1 MRAFST
7 SGAVTK
13 TIAERS
19 NVPSRN
25 YLFLQGPVGPFF
37 SRLGER
43 LLDSGHRV
51 YRINFNGGDR
61 IFWRLSGAV
70 VVDYT
75 NHLDQWPDFLAQHLS
90 KWAVTDV
97 LLFGDCRPLHR
108 VAVRLARLLDLRVH
122 VFEEGYLRPN
132 WVTLE
137 HGGVNGYSNLPRD
150 SNGLQQ
156 AAAGLPEWSGGAQV
170 HNDFFRRACEDVI
183 YNCALVLFSWRYRG
197 FRTHRPWHPFV
208 EYAAGARRF
217 FRKPKLKKFAAAQIE
232 YLLGSMQPY
241 YLFPLQLDAD
251 SQIRYHSSFGR
262 MAPAI
267 EKVITS
273 FAQAA
278 PADALL
284 VITEHPLDNAV
295 VDQRIVAE
303 RCAAQA
309 GIRNRVLYLQ
319 GGSPDVLVQKC
330 RGLVTVNSTIGVL
343 GLGFG
348 VGVKTLGEAIY
359 DLPEL
364 SFQGELDDFW
374 ENPTP
379 ADPVTFDAFR
389 RVVAAQT
396 QINGGFYSRAGV
408 ELAVEGTLQRLLLE
422 TAGPHSSQ
430 LETANRSSLLS
441 ISAAHITIEADNIDA
456 DSAST
461 QTMKRRP
468 SAALDFSAASQSDS
482 LK

>member
-1 MRAFST
+1 MPLKS
-7 SGAVTK
+7 
-13 TIAERS
+13 
-19 NVPSRN
+19 
-25 YLFLQGPVGPFF
+25 YLLLQGPVGPFF
-37 SRLGER
+37 RQLGGG
-43 LLDSGHRV
+43 LLNAGHRV

-61 IFWRLSGAV
+61 IFWRLSTAV
-70 VVDYT
+70 AVDYT
-75 NHLDQWPDFLAQHLS
+75 DHLDQWPDFLAEHLS
-90 KWAVTDV
+90 KWNITDV

-108 VAVRLARLLDLRVH
+108 VAVRLARLRGLRVH

-137 HGGVNGYSNLPRD
+137 HGGVNGYSTLPRD
-150 SNGLQQ
+150 SGGFQH
-156 AAAGLPEWSGGAQV
+156 AAANLPEWTGGTPV
-170 HNDFFRRACEDVI
+170 PSDFFRRAFEDVI
-183 YNCALVLFSWRYRG
+183 YNCALVLFGGYYRG

-217 FRKPKLKKFAAAQIE
+217 FRKPKLKKFATAQIE
-232 YLLGSMQPY
+232 YLLSSMKPY

-251 SQIRYHSSFGR
+251 SQIRYHSPFGR

-267 EKVITS
+267 ESVVTS
-273 FAQAA
+273 FAKTA
-278 PADALL
+278 PDDSLL

-303 RCAAQA
+303 HCALQT
-309 GIRNRVLYLQ
+309 GISSRVLYLQ

-348 VGVKTLGEAIY
+348 IGVKTLGEAIY

-374 ENPTP
+374 KNPTP

-396 QINGGFYSRAGV
+396 QINGGFYSLEGV
-408 ELAVEGTLQRLLLE
+408 QLAVEGALRRLLTEVKNSVSAERE
-422 TAGPHSSQ
+422 TS
-430 LETANRSSLLS
+430 NRSSLLHGS
-441 ISAAHITIEADNIDA
+441 ISEIIVTSDESETITAPPLAIERH
-456 DSAST
+456 AST
-461 QTMKRRP
+461 T
-468 SAALDFSAASQSDS
+468 LEFSAASPSDS